1 VITRHLRARR
11 RSWERPAAS
20 SVPHNQRVPV
30 DVDFARL
37 RPWGRGQDT
46 AFEELSCQI
55 ARARAASRG
64 HRFVRLGTPDGG
76 IEGYEIDADGRE
88 HGIQAKFFLA
98 KPTNS
103 QWRDITSSVK
113 RAIDKHPKLV
123 GLTVALPADRA
134 DPRMPNEQWF
144 MDEWDSYET
153 TWRATAEAAGRSI
166 TFSYLGKSEI
176 ADAMSLEEHAGR
188 YRWWF
193 DQHLLSGR
201 WLGDRLEEVANQVG
215 PRYNRELTVDVP
227 AGRHLTQFARLPGLL
242 VELDTLATTAFDL
255 AAGLAN
261 AGLAD
266 EQVDRLVEVVA
277 GLPRPTSGP
286 DRVSGPHVTPPFDLW
301 HEAWREVSRA
311 SEILIPTYFGED
323 EWGNRTTTGRT
334 VRALHDVSGQA
345 IGLLGGNLVREGMA
359 AAYQAPAM
367 LLWGDAGV
375 GKTHILCDTAA
386 QALERGQPAI
396 VVLGQQLA
404 AGQPWRQILEA
415 LRFDGTAEEFLQALG
430 ARAEAAGQRALL
442 FIDAINENNGAVLW
456 PDHLAAFLTLARR
469 YPWIGV
475 VLSVR
480 TTARS
485 LLVPEHIGPSDLLQL
500 EHEGFAE
507 APIESLIA
515 FCDHYGLPLPSA
527 PLALY
532 QEMANPLLLRLYCQA
547 ATRQPGLL
555 AHPLPGLTRVVDAVL
570 ADIDVRARR
579 ALQSD
584 PYLEIARPVCQAI
597 ATAMRQHGRPFLT
610 RPEATAVANAAVPSL
625 AAAAYARTPLAVLA
639 SEGLLTEDFVIEGA
653 PRQHVPVVRFS
664 FERIGDHLGA
674 QALLHE
680 VVPHGS
686 ASPDHILDVLADTL
700 ASSGGSTT
708 DNSASYRL
716 RSALEALAVLLPER
730 IRRELA
736 DLISVLQSK
745 IGPAQLSMIGGAT
758 RGWLTSLTLREP
770 SAFTDATRTRLGEL
784 VVGAVD
790 AAAFP
795 LSESRRA
802 AIRTVLALAVH
813 PDQPLGPGW
822 LHSLLAPLV
831 MAERDR
837 RWTSQ
842 IRGTREA
849 ETPYSTL
856 IFWCRSAP
864 RELLVTPV
872 GGGRSF
878 ARLAAAALMWAL
890 PSPDRFLRDT
900 ATRALVAMADHDH
913 AVVADLL
920 DAAGE
925 VDDCYIVERVLA
937 VACAAALRG
946 RADSRALAAD
956 LRQFV
961 GRRGLPAD
969 VLARDYLAV
978 SVGALAA
985 RLGEDEDF
993 VALSELALPP
1003 YPPEWPGPVGQP
1015 SLADLKGTYPPIPPG
1030 MDLNQPAA
1038 ADPDERE
1045 AERRRLVSGGYI
1057 SVTSSLDDMGDFHT
1071 YIMHVDRPYAF
1082 RFVRQRLDE
1091 PHDATPLEDFDLA
1104 VLPGWVFARVLDLGW
1119 SPQVFGEV
1127 DVDIDSENSGSTAHK
1142 RERFGKKYQW
1152 LAWHE
1157 ALARLSGTQR
1167 FRQELDRE
1175 LDTAFQGAWQL
1186 DFVRDMDPSHL
1197 CDLPVPDQRQR
1208 WRALWRAG
1216 PLTLDATVAADVS
1229 NDGPVVLTHPTERGE
1244 RQPIWWFPV
1253 SELPQPAVPP
1263 SGDPVEALSTWAID
1277 GGELPDL
1284 SPYLVVRGDLDAWVR
1299 DGRVDQPTPGP
1310 RYLLLTHTQH
1320 LLERP
1325 DERVYP
1331 YADLL
1336 ISVDSVLIRADD
1348 LPALQAWAGTEPLD
1362 GFALD
1367 VSITDAIFL
1376 GEWPDAAAYL
1386 TNCSPD
1392 FRPRTWQEA
1401 IGTNAT
1407 GLGVPA
1413 VVMTERYCWEGS
1425 TRDCSLADTLNIYL
1439 LTPAAAAL
1447 FPGLRQLDGVGR
1459 TANGTLV
1466 HLDPHPAPNAAGT
1479 VLVDEALLADALTR
1493 EGLVLLQIIQQS
1505 KRVVTRSGDHRFAGE
1520 TLSTRLVGTVG
1531 EETLCDITRQRVLPP
1546 RLH

>member
-1 VITRHLRARR
+1 
-11 RSWERPAAS
+11 
-20 SVPHNQRVPV
+20 VPV

-46 AFEELSCQI
+46 AFEEVSCQI
-55 ARARAASRG
+55 ARARAASQG

-76 IEGYEIDADGRE
+76 VEGYEIDGDSKE

-113 RAIDKHPKLV
+113 RAIDKHPNLV
-123 GLTVALPADRA
+123 ELTIALPTDRA

-144 MDEWDSYET
+144 MDEWDSHEN
-153 TWRATAEAAGRSI
+153 TWRTYAEAAGRSV

-188 YRWWF
+188 HRWWF
-193 DQHLLSGR
+193 DQHLLSGQ
-201 WLGDRLEEVANQVG
+201 WLADRLEEVVNQVG
-215 PRYNRELTVDVP
+215 PRYNRELTVAIP
-227 AGRHLTQFARLPGLL
+227 AGRHLTQFARLPALL
-242 VELDTLATTAFDL
+242 MELDTLATTASDL
-255 AAGLAN
+255 AAELAN

-266 EQVDRLVEVVA
+266 VQVDELVGVVA
-277 GLPRPTSGP
+277 DLPRPTSGP
-286 DRVSGPHVTPPFDLW
+286 NRVGGPHVTPPFNIWLESW
-301 HEAWREVSRA
+301 ATVSRA
-311 SEILIPTYFGED
+311 SEILLPKYFRED
-323 EWGNRTTTGRT
+323 ERGDRTTTGRN
-334 VRALHDVSGQA
+334 VRALHDISGRA
-345 IGLLGGNLVREGMA
+345 MALLGGNLLREGMA
-359 AAYQAPAM
+359 AAYQASAM

-375 GKTHILCDTAA
+375 GKTHILCDTAT

-404 AGQPWRQILEA
+404 AGQPWTQVLEA
-415 LRFDGTAEEFLQALG
+415 LRFEGTAEEFLQALS
-430 ARAEAAGQRALL
+430 ARAEAAGQRALVL
-442 FIDAINENNGAVLW
+442 IDAINENNGPVLW

-485 LLVPEHIGPSDLLQL
+485 LLIPDHIRPSDLLQI
-500 EHEGFAE
+500 EHKGFATV
-507 APIESLIA
+507 PIEALIA
-515 FCDHYGLPLPSA
+515 FCNYYGLPLPTT

-532 QEMANPLLLRLYCQA
+532 QELANPLLLRLYCQA

-579 ALQSD
+579 VLQAD

-610 RPEATAVANAAVPSL
+610 RPEATAAANAAVPSL
-625 AAAAYARTPLAVLA
+625 AAGAYPRTSLAVLA
-639 SEGLLTEDFVIEGA
+639 SEGLLAEDFVIERT
-653 PRQHVPVVRFS
+653 PRRHVPVMRFA
-664 FERIGDHLGA
+664 FERIGDHLGG
-674 QALLHE
+674 QALLNDMD
-680 VVPHGS
+680 PHGT
-686 ASPDHILDVLADTL
+686 ASPDHTLHLLAETL
-700 ASSGGSTT
+700 ATFRTNSTDDGT
-708 DNSASYRL
+708 STYRL

-730 IRRELA
+730 LSRELP
-736 DLISVLQSK
+736 DLISVLQPK
-745 IGPAQLSMIGGAT
+745 IGAPQRSMTPWAT
-758 RGWLTSLTLREP
+758 QAWLTSLTVREP
-770 SAFTDATRTRLGEL
+770 SAFSDATRHKLSEF
-784 VVGAVD
+784 VVGTPD
-790 AAAFP
+790 AAAYP
-795 LSESRRA
+795 LSDSRRA
-802 AIRTVLALAVH
+802 AIRTALALSVH
-813 PDQPLGPGW
+813 PDQPLGSGW
-822 LHSLLAPLV
+822 LHRLLAPLD

-842 IRGTREA
+842 IRGTRDT

-864 RELLVTPV
+864 HELLATPV

-878 ARLAAAALMWAL
+878 ARLAAATLMWAL

-900 ATRALVAMADHDH
+900 ATRAIVALADHDH
-913 AVVADLL
+913 AVVTDLI
-920 DAAGE
+920 DGTA
-925 VDDCYIVERVLA
+925 VDDSYIVERVLA
-937 VACAAALRG
+937 VTCAAALRG
-946 RADSRALAAD
+946 KVNPRTLAAD

-961 GRRGLPAD
+961 SRRGLPAH

-978 SVGALAA
+978 ALSALAA
-985 RLGEDEDF
+985 RLGEDENL
-993 VALSELALPP
+993 VALSELAFPP
-1003 YPPEWPGPVGQP
+1003 YSPEWPGPLGLP
-1015 SLADLKGTYPPIPPG
+1015 TLAEGEEQHPPIPACV
-1030 MDLNQPAA
+1030 DLNRPAS

-1045 AERRRLVSGGYI
+1045 AERRRLVSEGYI
-1057 SVTSSLDDMGDFHT
+1057 SVTSSLDDLGDFHS

-1082 RFVRQRLDE
+1082 RFARQRLDE
-1091 PHDATPLEDFDLA
+1091 PLDEAPLEDFDLA
-1104 VLPGWVFARVLDLGW
+1104 VLPGWVFARVLELGW
-1119 SPQVFGEV
+1119 SPRVFGEV
-1127 DVDIDSENSGSTAHK
+1127 DVDIDSEDSGRTAHK

-1167 FRQELDRE
+1167 FRQEIDRE
-1175 LDTAFQGAWQL
+1175 SETAYQGAWQL
-1186 DFVRDMDPSHL
+1186 DFVRDIDPSHL
-1197 CDLPVPDQRQR
+1197 CDLPAPDQRQQ
-1208 WRALWRAG
+1208 WSALWRAG
-1216 PLTLDATVAADVS
+1216 PLTLDATVAAEIS
-1229 NDGPVVLTHPTERGE
+1229 NDGPVVIASVTQGPE
-1244 RQPIWWFPV
+1244 RQRSWWFPV
-1253 SELPQPAVPP
+1253 SELPQPAVAP
-1263 SGDPVEALSTWAID
+1263 SGDPVEALSTWATD

-1284 SPYLVVRGDLDAWVR
+1284 SPYLVVRCDLDAWVR
-1299 DGRVDQPTPGP
+1299 DGRVGQPTLGP
-1310 RYLLLTHTQH
+1310 RYRLLTHTEH

-1325 DERVYP
+1325 DGRVYP

-1336 ISVDSVLIRADD
+1336 VSVDSVLIRGDD
-1348 LPALQAWAGTEPLD
+1348 LPALQAWAGREPLD

-1376 GEWPDAAAYL
+1376 GEWPDSPAYL

-1392 FRPRTWQEA
+1392 FRPRIWQEA
-1401 IGTNAT
+1401 TGTDAT

-1425 TRDCSLADTLNIYL
+1425 IRDCSLPDTLNVYL

-1447 FPGLRQLDGVGR
+1447 FPGLRQVDGIGR
-1459 TANGTLV
+1459 AANGTLV
-1466 HLDPHPAPNAAGT
+1466 HLDPHPAPDAKGT
-1479 VLVDEALLADALTR
+1479 ILVDEALLADVLR
-1493 EGLVLLQIIQQS
+1493 QDGLVLLQIIQQS

-1531 EETLCDITRQRVLPP
+1531 EETLCDITRQRILPP